1 MRGWRSETDQVS
13 SPSVELI
20 RLVPKMGIL
29 RAFLAQSLSEQV
41 YHMSAHSLRNVKIA
55 EVSLESVVSEERKA
69 QERQIINDCKAGKC
83 EQFQSLISP
92 YLHSIKLITYSILRN
107 RSDMEEV
114 TQESILKAMTHINQ
128 LRDGES
134 FKAWLLQIA
143 GNEARMRLRKDRK
156 HLYSSVDEDINEKPF
171 QPRQFVDWR
180 DIPSQELERSELRK
194 VLTAALECLEEGY
207 REVFIL
213 RDVQHLS
220 AAEAGRVLGITEGA
234 VNTRLHRARL
244 QMREQLTPFF
254 RAPRPMSMTMPLKMM
269 LLMGK
274 TWMQKTISCRH
285 VTRQLSAYIDG
296 QLTPELREKI
306 DEHLRLCDRCSIV
319 LDTTRKLLY
328 VAGDEKV
335 FELPFESS
343 ADFTE
348 VADQGNRPPQKPE
361 S

>member
-1 MRGWRSETDQVS
+1 MPRWRSDEDQVP
-13 SPSVELI
+13 SPSVELL
-20 RLVPKMGIL
+20 RLVLKNGNPACVFGTT
-29 RAFLAQSLSEQV
+29 LSEQV
-41 YHMSAHSLRNVKIA
+41 YHKSADSLRNVKA
-55 EVSLESVVSEERKA
+55 TESPLESVVSEDHKA

-83 EQFQSLISP
+83 EQFQTLISP
-92 YLHSIKLITYSILRN
+92 YLHSIKLIAYSILRN

-114 TQESILKAMTHINQ
+114 TQESILKALTHINQ
-128 LRDGES
+128 LREGES

-180 DIPSQELERSELRK
+180 DIPSEQLERKELRD
-194 VLTAALECLEEGY
+194 VLTAALACLEDGY
-207 REVFIL
+207 REVFVL

-285 VTRQLSAYIDG
+285 VTRQLSGYIDG
-296 QLTPELREKI
+296 QLTPEVRAKI

-335 FELPFESS
+335 FELAFESS
-343 ADFTE
+343 ADF
-348 VADQGNRPPQKPE
+348 AQAAAQGAGLPQRPAN
-361 S
+361 

>member
-1 MRGWRSETDQVS
+1 MESLISED
-13 SPSVELI
+13 
-20 RLVPKMGIL
+20 
-29 RAFLAQSLSEQV
+29 
-41 YHMSAHSLRNVKIA
+41 
-55 EVSLESVVSEERKA
+55 RKA
-69 QERQIINDCKAGKC
+69 QEQQIIADCKAGKC

-92 YLHSIKLITYSILRN
+92 YLRSIKLIAYSILRN

-114 TQESILKAMTHINQ
+114 TQESVLKALTHITQ

-143 GNEARMRLRKDRK
+143 GNEARTRLRKDRK
-156 HLYSSVDEDINEKPF
+156 HLYSSVDDDENKEKPF
-171 QPRQFVDWR
+171 QPRQFVSWR
-180 DIPSQELERSELRK
+180 DIPSQELERTELRK
-194 VLTAALECLEEGY
+194 MLTAALECLEDGY

-220 AAEAGRVLGITEGA
+220 GAEAAKILGITEGA
-234 VNTRLHRARL
+234 VNTRLHRARM
-244 QMREQLTPFF
+244 QMREHLTPFF

-274 TWMQKTISCRH
+274 TWMRKTISCRH
-285 VTRQLSAYIDG
+285 VTRQLSGYIDG
-296 QLTPELREKI
+296 QLTPDVRAKI

-328 VAGDEKV
+328 VAGDERV

-343 ADFTE
+343 VDFTQ
-348 VADQGNRPPQKPE
+348 VTDQGERPPQKAAN
-361 S
+361 

>member
-1 MRGWRSETDQVS
+1 ME
-13 SPSVELI
+13 
-20 RLVPKMGIL
+20 
-29 RAFLAQSLSEQV
+29 SL
-41 YHMSAHSLRNVKIA
+41 
-55 EVSLESVVSEERKA
+55 VSEERIA
-69 QERQIINDCKAGKC
+69 QERQIIQDCKAGKC
-83 EQFQSLISP
+83 EQFQSLIAP
-92 YLHSIKLITYSILRN
+92 YLRSIRLIAYSILRN
-107 RSDMEEV
+107 KSDMEEV
-114 TQESILKAMTHINQ
+114 TQESVLKALTHITQ
-128 LRDGES
+128 LREGAS

-143 GNEARMRLRKDRK
+143 GNEARTRLRKDRK
-156 HLYSSVDEDINEKPF
+156 HLYSSVDEDEERPF
-171 QPRQFVDWR
+171 QPRQFVNWR

-220 AAEAGRVLGITEGA
+220 GAEAARILGITEGA

-254 RAPRPMSMTMPLKMM
+254 RAPRPMSMTTPLKMM

-285 VTRQLSAYIDG
+285 VTRQLSGYIDG

-328 VAGDEKV
+328 VAGDERV
-335 FELPFESS
+335 FELPFESNV
-343 ADFTE
+343 DF
-348 VADQGNRPPQKPE
+348 AQIGAQGASFPQRPQN
-361 S
+361 